1 MTETER
7 TVARVGLGI
16 AIMTALTAAIL
27 GELILALLAALGAAL
42 LLYAQMPDED
52 EQEGAR

>member
-1 MTETER
+1 MSKTEQ

-42 LLYAQMPDED
+42 LLYAQMPDEN
-52 EQEGAR
+52 EQEGTR